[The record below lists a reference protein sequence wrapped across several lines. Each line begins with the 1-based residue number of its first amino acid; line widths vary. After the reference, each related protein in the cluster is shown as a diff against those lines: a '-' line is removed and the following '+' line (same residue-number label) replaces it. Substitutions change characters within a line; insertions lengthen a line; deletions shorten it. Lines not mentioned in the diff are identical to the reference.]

1 MRRLSHR
8 ERRDLALFYIGA
20 AWRVHEQSDFAQRL
34 VGDRKARDLL
44 AHVRDLEGRLK
55 AGA

>member
-20 AWRVHEQSDFAQRL
+20 AWRTEDQSQLAQML
-34 VGDRKARDLL
+34 VGNRKARELL
-44 AHVRDLEGRLK
+44 AHVRDLEDRLK
-55 AGA
+55 EAP